1 MKYYVVIDTNVIV
14 SAAIK
19 INSNPGLILR
29 IVDDGIIIPLINE
42 EIIAEYINV
51 LKRPKFH
58 FDTSL
63 IGDLISMITK
73 NAISVKNETIDIVLP
88 DEKDRVFYDAVVK
101 SNEIRESKLV
111 TGNIKHFPI
120 THFIVTPKELCDIIL
135 KQLEEHID

>member
-19 INSNPGLILR
+19 IDSNPGLILR
-29 IVDDGIIIPLINE
+29 LVDDGIIIPLINE

-73 NAISVKNETIDIVLP
+73 NAISVENETIDIVLP
-88 DEKDRVFYDAVVK
+88 DEKDRVFYEVVVK

-111 TGNIKHFPI
+111 TGNIKHFQQHI
-120 THFIVTPKELCDIIL
+120 LLLLQKNYVT
-135 KQLEEHID
+135 

>member
-19 INSNPGLILR
+19 IDSNPGLILR
-29 IVDDGIIIPLINE
+29 LVDDGIIIPLINE

-88 DEKDRVFYDAVVK
+88 DEKDRVFYEVVVK

-111 TGNIKHFPI
+111 TGNIKHFP
-120 THFIVTPKELCDIIL
+120 TTYFVVTPKELCDIIL

>member
-19 INSNPGLILR
+19 INLNPGLILR
-29 IVDDGIIIPLINE
+29 LVDDGIIIPLINE

-88 DEKDRVFYDAVVK
+88 DEKDRMFYEVVVK
-101 SNEIRESKLV
+101 SKEIRESKLV

>member
-29 IVDDGIIIPLINE
+29 LVDDGIIIPLINE
-42 EIIAEYINV
+42 EIISEYINV

-63 IGDLISMITK
+63 IEDLISMITK

-88 DEKDRVFYDAVVK
+88 DEKDRVFYEVVVK

>member
-29 IVDDGIIIPLINE
+29 LVDDGIIIPLINE
-42 EIIAEYINV
+42 KIISEYINV

-88 DEKDRVFYDAVVK
+88 DEKDRVFYEVVVK

-111 TGNIKHFPI
+111 TGNIKHVPI
-120 THFIVTPKELCDIIL
+120 K
-135 KQLEEHID
+135 